1 MKDDKTYLAHIL
13 EAIEKIKSYL
23 ADVSFE
29 QFADNEMMVDAIVR
43 ELEIIGE
50 ASNNLSDDF
59 HVKYPDV
66 SFRDATDMRNFLVHE
81 YFAVNK
87 KVVWETCKGNLPKL
101 KKFITQIPD

>member
-13 EAIEKIKSYL
+13 EAIEKIESYL
-23 ADVSFE
+23 ADVSFQ

-59 HVKYPDV
+59 YVKHPDV
-66 SFRDATDMRNFLVHE
+66 SFRDATDMRNFLIHE

-87 KVVWETCKGNLPKL
+87 KVVWETCKENLPKL
-101 KKFITQIPD
+101 KKLITQIPD